1 MGVWRV
7 KVYFSLQITHLQ
19 NNEKN
24 PSLVMLRMDRHAW
37 IWRQRGGKEGRNSE
51 RVKWSS
57 AILPVQCCLFLGDLS
72 IALCLKSCLIV
83 FRFLRFY
90 LLPWSNFR
98 ILCNLQFGGTSPF
111 RGGAFTS
118 TVVT

>member
-24 PSLVMLRMDRHAW
+24 QSLVMLQMDRHAW
-37 IWRQRGGKEGRNSE
+37 IWWWRGEKEGRNSE

-57 AILPVQCCLFLGDLS
+57 AILLVQRCLFLGHLS
-72 IALCLKSCLIV
+72 IVLCSTRRPLV
-83 FRFLRFY
+83 FQFLGLH
-90 LLPWSNFR
+90 LLA
-98 ILCNLQFGGTSPF
+98 SPTF
-111 RGGAFTS
+111 PC
-118 TVVT
+118 

>member
-1 MGVWRV
+1 MGVWRA
-7 KVYFSLQITHLQ
+7 KVYFSLQITRLQ

-24 PSLVMLRMDRHAW
+24 LSLVMLRMDGHAQ
-37 IWRQRGGKEGRNSE
+37 IQRRRGGKEGRNLE

-57 AILPVQCCLFLGDLS
+57 AVLPVQRCLFLSNLS
-72 IALCLKSCLIV
+72 IALCSTSHLLV
-83 FRFLRFY
+83 FQFLGFY
-90 LLPWSNFR
+90 LLPWSNFQ
-98 ILCNLQFGGTSPF
+98 ILCNLQFSGMSPF